1 MIAIS
6 GVLNTDN
13 IRLRRICFLFA
24 TFYVRFIL
32 CKLWEELLF
41 LWIFFILLNIKEYGA
56 YGQCLYAPLL

>member
-32 CKLWEELLF
+32 CKLQKELLF
-41 LWIFFILLNIKEYGA
+41 CGYFLFY
-56 YGQCLYAPLL
+56 